1 MILSHQKKF
10 LFIHIYK
17 VAGTSIRR
25 VLDRYDD
32 RTWNDFPFLTNV
44 KFKIGSRSKRF
55 STWAIDH
62 ITASQCKDWLSPE
75 VFNQYFKFS
84 FVRNPWDWQVSLYHF
99 MLQDKHHRQHKLI
112 SKTKN
117 FEEYLTWRV
126 NKDIEL
132 QTDFL
137 YDKSGTLLVD
147 YIGRFETL
155 QSDFNEICRRLNIQ
169 STQLPITNRSHH
181 QYYKEYY
188 NDRTRDMVANAFK
201 KDIELLGYEF

>member
-1 MILSHQKKF
+1 MT
-10 LFIHIYK
+10 
-17 VAGTSIRR
+17 GPG
-25 VLDRYDD
+25 
-32 RTWNDFPFLTNV
+32 NDFPFTNV
-44 KFKIGSRSKRF
+44 KFKIGSRSKRL

-84 FVRNPWDWQVSLYHF
+84 FVRNPGLAGFLYHF

-132 QTDFL
+132 RRIFFTI
-137 YDKSGTLLVD
+137 KSGTLLVD

-155 QSDFNEICRRLNIQ
+155 QSDFNEICRRPNIQ

-188 NDRTRDMVANAFK
+188 NDRTRDMVANAFGK
-201 KDIELLGYEF
+201 TSNFWGTNSDARSCPVLRTNASRGHVR